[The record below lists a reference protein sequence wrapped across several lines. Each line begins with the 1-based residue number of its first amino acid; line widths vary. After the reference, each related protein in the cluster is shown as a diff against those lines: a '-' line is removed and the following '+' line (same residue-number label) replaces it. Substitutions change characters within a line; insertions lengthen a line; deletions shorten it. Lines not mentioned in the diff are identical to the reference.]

1 MTIIQGLQTWKR
13 LILFFNVMPGH
24 WNDDDDGDDDDGGGV
39 MSDLSCNFSTEFP
52 HGWVSV
58 KIRNR
63 QADFHRTRST

>member
-13 LILFFNVMPGH
+13 FNVMPKH
-24 WNDDDDGDDDDGGGV
+24 WNDDDGGGV
-39 MSDLSCNFSTEFP
+39 MSDLSRNCSTEFP